1 MFILSLTYIAPL
13 NEVDKHIAPHMD
25 WVARGYDEGMFLAS
39 GRKEPRTGGV
49 ILARGERAEIEA
61 LVATDPFVTA
71 GVAQY
76 DITAL
81 VLSRT
86 APGLEGLKDPL

>member
-1 MFILSLTYIAPL
+1 MFILSLTYIVPL
-13 NEVDKHIAPHMD
+13 DRVDAHIGPHMD
-25 WVARGYDEGMFLAS
+25 WVARGYEAGIFLAS

-49 ILARGERAEIEA
+49 ILAHGDRPSLEA

-76 DITAL
+76 ELTEI

-86 APGLEGLKDPL
+86 AAGLEALKG

>member
-1 MFILSLTYIAPL
+1 MFILSLTYTVPL
-13 NEVDKHIAPHMD
+13 NAVDKHIAPHMD
-25 WVARGYDEGMFLAS
+25 WVARGYESGTFLAS

-49 ILARGERAEIEA
+49 ILAHGTRAGLEA

-71 GVAQY
+71 GVAEY
-76 DITAL
+76 DMTEI

-86 APGLEGLKDPL
+86 APGLERLKA